1 MKTFTPFEYLLI
13 DVANQYGLDK
23 KLYEQRIDW
32 AQENLDKLETLV
44 DEAETPNMYW
54 KAVDAVRCAQGGI
67 PTGHLVGFD
76 SAASGIQLLSVCS
89 RCVVGMMNTGVLNDD
104 TRTGA
109 PDIYTTATKVMNR
122 ESYVRKAIKN
132 ALMVYFYGSDAQPIA
147 TFGEGEDLQLFFNA
161 AKQVAPEAFDLRS
174 ILVGMWNPEAEAHT
188 WVMPDHG
195 VVYKRVWD
203 TEDYRI
209 QEPLLGSSFTF
220 RTSVN
225 RPIEK
230 GVSLAADVTH
240 SIDAYLLRELNRRCN
255 FDRETLRNALELIN
269 AMGDVHVTDR
279 SKIVSLVEVD
289 YLNEDTIQNY
299 SLNQLA
305 ILKENITLSLN
316 AGSFEVVNVHDEF
329 KVHPLYVNQL
339 RKHYNKIL
347 QEFYYSN
354 LLADIIQQISGLTLQ
369 VNEVN
374 ESVADKILDADYPI
388 N

>member
-23 KLYEQRIDW
+23 KLYEQRIAW
-32 AQENLDKLETLV
+32 GQENLDKLETLV
-44 DEAETPNMYW
+44 DKAETPNMYW
-54 KAVDAVRCAQGGI
+54 KAVDAVRCAQAGI
-67 PTGHLVGFD
+67 PIGHLVGFD

-89 RCVVGMMNTGVLNDD
+89 RCVVGMMNTGVLNDES
-104 TRTGA
+104 RTGA

-122 ESYVRKAIKN
+122 ESYVRKAVKN
-132 ALMVYFYGSDAQPIA
+132 ALMTYFYGSDAQPIA

-174 ILVGMWNPEAEAHT
+174 ILVGMWNPKAEAHT

-225 RPIEK
+225 RPLEK

-240 SIDAYLLRELNRRCN
+240 SIDGFLLRELNRRCN
-255 FDRETLRNALELIN
+255 FNREALRNALALIDTL
-269 AMGDVHVTDR
+269 GDIHITDR
-279 SKIVSLVEVD
+279 SKIVSLVEVE
-289 YLNEDTIQNY
+289 YLNEDTLLTY

-305 ILKENITLSLN
+305 ILKEIITMSLN
-316 AGSFEVVNVHDEF
+316 AGSFEVVNVH
-329 KVHPLYVNQL
+329 K
-339 RKHYNKIL
+339 
-347 QEFYYSN
+347 
-354 LLADIIQQISGLTLQ
+354 
-369 VNEVN
+369 
-374 ESVADKILDADYPI
+374 
-388 N
+388 